1 MVTLGLLKLNKK
13 DINYIG
19 GFRSVI
25 KRPTVE
31 LVCSLV
37 ALAYPFFISF
47 SPFLVFL
54 SLIGG
59 FTIPS
64 NIYDSTFLRNYQVAA
79 LILKLINW
87 LNEET
92 QKIQSKA
99 KFPQIV
105 ITNIRTPPPVFPKM
119 FWTAAWRKTRYGC
132 VKPFIRVIGSS
143 SYSIYWSKL
152 CIFVHGD

>member
-1 MVTLGLLKLNKK
+1 MVTLGLLKLSKK

-19 GFRSVI
+19 GFSSVI

-37 ALAYPFFISF
+37 ALVYPFFISF

-79 LILKLINW
+79 LILKLIN
-87 LNEET
+87 
-92 QKIQSKA
+92 
-99 KFPQIV
+99 
-105 ITNIRTPPPVFPKM
+105 
-119 FWTAAWRKTRYGC
+119 
-132 VKPFIRVIGSS
+132 
-143 SYSIYWSKL
+143 
-152 CIFVHGD
+152 